1 MSHTKVLGKSFLLFI
16 LIIIVA
22 LFAVRCFD
30 FLGLIQAKKIVAPVY
45 KLVGLTPVTSD
56 AASSPGNLAE
66 ADLDNDRFA
75 KRLESLDVRIEELDK
90 RESDIREQEENNAQI
105 AQELQDRQTA
115 QEEREKTFN
124 NEKKKYDDIQVNI
137 AQIAANLE
145 GMDPKKAVAIMEEMD
160 DQLLIDVLRK
170 VQERAEANKVSSMVP
185 YWLSLMKAERAATI
199 NRKLSVKPLTLEDDD
214 E

>member
-1 MSHTKVLGKSFLLFI
+1 MAKSGSIGKTIVLLLLVII
-16 LIIIVA
+16 LAFGGLLWLDVLDVVHVKP
-22 LFAVRCFD
+22 LF
-30 FLGLIQAKKIVAPVY
+30 APVY
-45 KLVGLTPVTSD
+45 KLLNLQPQTSQT
-56 AASSPGNLAE
+56 STNSKPLF
-66 ADLDNDRFA
+66 ADLDMD
-75 KRLESLDVRIEELDK
+75 RLEK
-90 RESDIREQEENNAQI
+90 QRESIELLRQEVEKRAADTEIVEKKNEQI
-105 AQELQDRQTA
+105 ALELENREKSL
-115 QEEREKTFN
+115 EEREKTFN